1 MKNILTPYLLKFALA
16 ATILT
21 IIFRFFLSY
30 EIDHKMNWTIL
41 ITCIIYGISMFIAG
55 TYFVKK
61 DAAYFP
67 IYDVGFRSHLAT
79 YIICNAIGE
88 LWFVFGFNA
97 TNEAIE
103 TVHITALIWGI
114 FLVIHF
120 IYFLVTRKK
129 TINNLRKDDLFE

>member
-30 EIDHKMNWTIL
+30 EIENKMNIMIVATAIL
-41 ITCIIYGISMFIAG
+41 YGIFMFIAG
-55 TYFVKK
+55 TYFGKK

-67 IYDVGFRSHLAT
+67 IYDVGFRTHLAT

-88 LWFVFGFNA
+88 LWFIFGFNSTYETIGVIHA
-97 TNEAIE
+97 TAI
-103 TVHITALIWGI
+103 IWGI
-114 FLVIHF
+114 ILVIHF

-129 TINNLRKDDLFE
+129 TINNLSKKDLFE